1 MSMERVL
8 AKVQRAK
15 DAVARQAA
23 ALESHADEILAAE
36 EAISGRMESSFAPHH
51 AGLRDARRGLDEVE
65 RALDLLSNGAPGEP
79 EPSSSPGEEPVA
91 APLPAGDPAART
103 SEGEASD
110 H

>member
-23 ALESHADEILAAE
+23 ALERHADEILAAE

-79 EPSSSPGEEPVA
+79 GPSSSPGEEPVA
-91 APLPAGDPAART
+91 VPLPAGDPAART

>member
-23 ALESHADEILAAE
+23 ALERHADEVLAAE
-36 EAISGRMESSFAPHH
+36 SAIEGRLEGAFAPHH

-79 EPSSSPGEEPVA
+79 EPSSSPGGDA
-91 APLPAGDPAART
+91 ALPLPAGPT
-103 SEGEASD
+103 SS
-110 H
+110 